1 MKVRSN
7 VYSARVQRSQKVF
20 LNFPYDRTYEDVFL
34 GLVCALTMLGR
45 TPVVT
50 FDLPDHGQGRL
61 KRIWDLLQ
69 ECATSIHDLSAV
81 GLPVRFNMPFELG
94 LACGL
99 QRARRQQAHRFFVFE
114 TERNRIDY
122 TTSDLK
128 GIDPRIHGRTATGA
142 INAVL
147 DVLDSSRGQ
156 TTTEDVLWVYRRLKC
171 IIPGLKR
178 RHRSESLYRRAILN
192 DLVEAALV
200 VRSLFTN
207 LPRQIA
213 RP

>member
-1 MKVRSN
+1 VGR
-7 VYSARVQRSQKVF
+7 AQKVF
-20 LNFPYDRTYEDVFL
+20 LNFPYDKSYEDVFL
-34 GLVCALTMLGR
+34 GIVCALVRLGR

-61 KRIWDLLQ
+61 KRIWDLLR
-69 ECATSIHDLSAV
+69 ECAASIHDLSAV

-99 QRARRQQAHRFFVFE
+99 QRARPQNVHRFFIFE

-142 INAVL
+142 IAAVL
-147 DVLDSSRGQ
+147 DVLDSSRGRIS
-156 TTTEDVLWVYRRLKC
+156 TEDVLWVYRRVKR
-171 IIPGLKR
+171 IVPGLKR
-178 RHRSESLYRRAILN
+178 RHRSRLLYRRAILN

-200 VRSLFTN
+200 IRSLST
-207 LPRQIA
+207 RGD
-213 RP
+213 R